1 MNRQIII
8 SSIDSDHILLSG
20 DTAEIKA
27 DSWAMMYMSDY
38 LDYSFRNNN
47 SIEITIHDNLQ
58 KTLDRIKKLASKYI
72 NAEIIY
78 DEAINSEVLDYK
90 RIDEEFQEF
99 SQKALA
105 IREND
110 CLIGDFQA
118 FKDSL
123 LENMKARILYP
134 LQLLSAYHLA
144 FSQNVCNFSVPGS
157 GKTSVVYGAYT
168 YFKNLPVDDHK
179 HVDNILI
186 VGPLSSFGPWEL
198 EYKECFG
205 VTTNAKRLIGSV
217 LKEDK
222 ETYLYGSRAAEI
234 TLVSYQSVVSLK
246 EGLLAFVKRN
256 KTMVVLDEAHKIKN
270 TAGGITALSVIEL
283 ALNAKARVVLTGTPA
298 PNGYED
304 LFNLFKFIWPTK
316 DIIRFNIGQLKSMSA
331 ISDDNR
337 VAALLEQI
345 KPYFI
350 RIKKADLN
358 IPEANFQTVSVPM
371 SESQRVI
378 YDMIEERFINEMIS
392 SVDKDYISEV
402 VKAKMIRL
410 MQAATN
416 PALLQQPLKR
426 FCDENGEFITESI
439 NDSSFLKIIMN
450 YHHVEIPAKYV
461 CAADIAERIIAEGGK
476 VVIWAT
482 FIKNILALKE
492 YLLKRGIECRE
503 LYGATPVAKD
513 VDDESEEDI
522 ETRESIVKEFNSHDS
537 SYKVIIANPF
547 AVAESISLHKACH
560 NAIYLERSFNA
571 AHFIQSK
578 DRIHRYGLEPDTIT
592 NYYFLVA
599 KDSIDETIDRRLH
612 EKELRLLEIIES
624 MPIPLFNNILANDG
638 DDDIKAII
646 LDYASRTKTI

>member
-1 MNRQIII
+1 
-8 SSIDSDHILLSG
+8 
-20 DTAEIKA
+20 
-27 DSWAMMYMSDY
+27 MYMSDY
-38 LDYSFRNNN
+38 LDYSFRNDN

-58 KTLDRIKKLASKYI
+58 KTLDRIKKLASKYV
-72 NAEIIY
+72 NADIIY
-78 DEAINSEVLDYK
+78 DEAISSEILDYK

-110 CLIGDFQA
+110 CDITDFQT

-123 LENMKARILYP
+123 VDNMKARTLYP

-144 FSQNVCNFSVPGS
+144 FSQNICNFSVPGS

-168 YFKNLPVDDHK
+168 YFKNLPADDQR

-205 VTTNAKRLIGSV
+205 VAANAKRLIGSV
-217 LKEDK
+217 PKEEK
-222 ETYLYGSRAAEI
+222 EIYLYGSRAAEI
-234 TLVSYQSVVSLK
+234 TLISYQSVVSLK

-270 TAGGITALSVIEL
+270 TAGGITAISVMEL
-283 ALNAKARVVLTGTPA
+283 ALRAKARVVLTGTPA

-331 ISDDNR
+331 ISDDSR
-337 VAALLEQI
+337 VPTLLEQI

-350 RIKKADLN
+350 RIKKSDLK

-378 YDMIEERFINEMIS
+378 YDMIEERFVNEIMS
-392 SVDKDYISEV
+392 AVDKVYVSEV

-426 FCDENGEFITESI
+426 FCDENGELVTESI
-439 NDSSFLKIIMN
+439 NDSSFLKKIMN

-461 CAADIAERIIAEGGK
+461 WAADIAEKIISEGGK

-482 FIKNILALKE
+482 FIKNILSLKE
-492 YLLKRGIECRE
+492 YLLTRGIECRE

-513 VDDESEEDI
+513 GEDELEEEI
-522 ETRESIVKEFNSHDS
+522 ETRESIVKEFNSQES

-578 DRIHRYGLEPDTIT
+578 DRIHRYGLKPDTVT

-599 KDSIDETIDRRLH
+599 ENSIDETIDRRLN
-612 EKELRLLEIIES
+612 EKEQRLLEIIES
-624 MPIPLFNNILANDG
+624 MPIPLFNNVLANEG
-638 DDDIKAII
+638 DEDIRAII
-646 LDYASRTKTI
+646 TDYASRTKTI